1 MPKHQ
6 HERPTATFAS
16 VIQFACSKH
25 RPDVPNDHQLPNL
38 NPKDEQ
44 IYFFPSSVFHAAAS
58 ASATFEP
65 AALAHPLTALQTF
78 PAV

>member
-1 MPKHQ
+1 LSKHQ
-6 HERPTATFAS
+6 DERSIATSMS
-16 VIQFACSKH
+16 VFQFAYSKH
-25 RPDVPNDHQLPNL
+25 RPDFQMINTCPMSK
-38 NPKDEQ
+38 PKDEQ